1 MTAVHYVAPGQ
12 LRTLCGIGAGPV
24 AWFSSPAQIPL
35 VSCPEC
41 QAVIVS
47 GQLVT
52 SVTNPNATPSTEE
65 LRRRWAIEQATRIF
79 QGSGQT
85 LIEENLKHIADAFLA
100 YILRSPE

>member
-12 LRTLCGIGAGPV
+12 LRTLCGIGADPV
-24 AWFSSPAQIPL
+24 AWFSSPEQARL
-35 VSCPEC
+35 VDCPDC
-41 QAVIVS
+41 
-47 GQLVT
+47 QLVL
-52 SVTNPNATPSTEE
+52 SNQRQLEENPMPPSTEE